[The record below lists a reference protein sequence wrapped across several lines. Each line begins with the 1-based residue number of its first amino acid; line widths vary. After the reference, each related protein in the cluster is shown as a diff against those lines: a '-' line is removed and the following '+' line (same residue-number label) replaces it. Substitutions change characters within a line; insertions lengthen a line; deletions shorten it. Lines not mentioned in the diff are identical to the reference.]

1 VVPDRLD
8 YPLSTIQTTA
18 ETELLIS
25 WLDDQRRHAIEILD
39 GVSDADLR
47 RPILASGWSCLG
59 MIGHLIGLERFW
71 YRKIVRGDLDAAPD
85 IDQSIEWQVGSDVPS
100 DAIFSA
106 YRSEIARSNEIIR
119 ATPLDT
125 APAVWP
131 DFFEDWHLDTL
142 REIILHTMTE
152 TAMHAGHLDAARELI
167 DGHQW
172 LVLDV

>member
-1 VVPDRLD
+1 
-8 YPLSTIQTTA
+8 LSTSQATA
-18 ETELLIS
+18 EAELLIG
-25 WLDDQRRHAIEILD
+25 WLDDQRNHAIEILA

-71 YRKIVRGDLDAAPD
+71 FRKIVQGDLDAAPD
-85 IDQSIEWQVGSDVPS
+85 IAQPIEWQVGPDVPA
-100 DAIFSA
+100 DAIFAA
-106 YRSEIARSNEIIR
+106 YRGEIQRSNQIIR
-119 ATPLDT
+119 ATSLD
-125 APAVWP
+125 APPAVWP